1 MARGNA
7 NQAGHGQATGQ
18 ARSPAAAYASYLD
31 AARVPG
37 DRQALA
43 LLSSV
48 LTAPRGCAIVA
59 TDTEGVILA
68 WSESARSLL
77 GHGPQTVLG
86 RMNWGDLAPGSGRPD
101 GLPEPLA
108 AALRDG
114 AWTGLQEFARADGKR
129 LTCQLAVSLLRDD
142 EGQPAGLLT
151 LAREA
156 TYDLRRLANLQTA
169 AEQSASLFAGNP
181 VPVIGT
187 DPLGVITHVNDAAQ
201 ALLGRTRRD
210 LDGTRVTGYFTS
222 PEQSR
227 SAISR
232 TLRNGVLRDTELEIR
247 RPDGSDVAVS
257 LSAAVYPSPD
267 GRLAGLVV
275 SLADLTEPNRGR
287 AQLQRSEAYQREMI
301 EAAGDG
307 LVAVDAAG
315 LVTDVNG
322 PASALLGFRRDEL
335 TGSALADCFAE
346 PPGVA
351 RAIEQAFAGAPLHD
365 HEFPLATVA
374 GAPARQVSLS
384 ASVFRSPGTQEPR
397 VILSLHDVTEQATLR
412 DRLTRERGYNR
423 SIIESSANG
432 LAMIDLQDRISD
444 VNETLCRLTARSRGD
459 LIGAD
464 FADFFTDPGTAATAV
479 HQALATGRTTRC
491 ELHLENGQQPQVAVS
506 ASPVRTSAG
515 EVLGILTSTMDISE
529 QVGLQQALAAEQ
541 AYNRALI
548 DASQS
553 ALFVIT
559 PEGRITDVNSVASR
573 MTGHPRGRLLGRTFT
588 TLFEQQAPAREAM
601 TGAFA
606 ERRISDCELVLASP
620 GPDRTIVSASG
631 GVFTDP
637 RDHSEILLAV
647 LRDITKQKQT
657 EERLRYYTEGL
668 FEGIVDAF
676 VATDVLGV
684 IVDVNPPMEA
694 LAGHPEKEMAGKLL
708 EQYFTEPER
717 AREFMSAVLRDKK
730 VTDYELTARRPDG
743 STTVVSFSAATYTDS
758 DGKVQG
764 ILASARDIT
773 DRKRFEQLQASLLD
787 RARELD
793 QAKTDFVSRISHE
806 LRSPLTSVLGY
817 LELLGGG
824 EPGPLTR
831 EQRRMLEVINRNG
844 RRLLALIEDL
854 LLLSRIEA
862 GAVTITWEPVQLDQL
877 IRSVQE
883 SFAPAISHGQLTAR
897 LDLEPGLGM
906 DGDSRQLERVVAN
919 LIANAVKFTPPGGT
933 ITVAG
938 RRDGDDVVIEVSDT
952 GIGIPGDEQP
962 RLFARF
968 FRATMATQ
976 QETQGTG
983 LGLFIV
989 KHVAEAHGGTVT
1001 VASAPGSG
1009 STFTVRLP
1017 AHAPSRPH
1025 PSGRPVQP

>member
-1 MARGNA
+1 MTRGNA
-7 NQAGHGQATGQ
+7 KQAGHGQATGH
-18 ARSPAAAYASYLD
+18 ARGPAAAYAAYLD

-43 LLSSV
+43 VLSSV
-48 LTAPRGCAIVA
+48 LTAPRGCAIFA
-59 TDTEGVILA
+59 TDTEGVVLA
-68 WSESARSLL
+68 WSESARTLL

-86 RMNWGDLAPGSGRPD
+86 RMRWDDLAPGSDRPE

-129 LTCQLAVSLLRDD
+129 LTCQLAVSRLLDD
-142 EGQPAGLLT
+142 EGRPAGLLT
-151 LAREA
+151 LARET
-156 TYDLRRLANLQTA
+156 TYDVRRLASLQTA

-201 ALLGRTRRD
+201 ALLGRSRRD
-210 LDGTRVTGYFTS
+210 LNGTRVTGYFS
-222 PEQSR
+222 GPEQGR
-227 SAISR
+227 AAISR
-232 TLRNGVLRDTELEIR
+232 TLRNGVLRDAELEIQ
-247 RPDGSDVAVS
+247 RPDGSEVTVS
-257 LSAAVYPSPD
+257 LSAAIYPSPD

-275 SLADLTEPNRGR
+275 SLTDLTERNRGR

-315 LVTDVNG
+315 RVTEVNG
-322 PASALLGFRRDEL
+322 PACALLGFRRDEL
-335 TGSALADCFAE
+335 TGSELAECFASPPDVLRAVERALAGD
-346 PPGVA
+346 
-351 RAIEQAFAGAPLHD
+351 PLLN
-365 HEFPLATVA
+365 HEFPLAA
-374 GAPARQVSLS
+374 GAGPARQVSLS
-384 ASVFRSPGTQEPR
+384 ASVFRSPDTQEPR
-397 VILSLHDVTEQATLR
+397 VILSLHDVTEQAALR

-444 VNETLCRLTARSRGD
+444 VNETLCTLTARSRED

-464 FADFFTDPGTAATAV
+464 FADFFTAPGTAATAV
-479 HQALATGRTTRC
+479 HQALATGSTTRC
-491 ELHLENGQQPQVAVS
+491 ELHLANGVQPQVAVS
-506 ASPVRTSAG
+506 ASPVLTNAG
-515 EVLGILTSTMDISE
+515 EVLGILTSTMDISQ
-529 QVGLQQALAAEQ
+529 QVGLQQALAGEQ

-548 DASQS
+548 DASHS

-573 MTGHPRGRLLGRTFT
+573 MTGQPRGRLIGRTFT
-588 TLFEQQAPAREAM
+588 TLFEQQARAREAI
-601 TGAFA
+601 TRAFA
-606 ERRISDCELVLASP
+606 ERRISDCELALASP
-620 GPDRTIVSASG
+620 GPGRTIVSASG

-637 RDHSEILLAV
+637 RGGSEILLAV
-647 LRDITKQKQT
+647 LRDVTRQKQT
-657 EERLRYYTEGL
+657 EERLHYYTESL

-694 LAGHPEKEMAGKLL
+694 LAGQSEEEMAGNLL
-708 EQYFTEPER
+708 EQYFTEPQR
-717 AREFMSAVLRDKK
+717 AREFMSAVLRDKR

-743 STTVVSFSAATYTDS
+743 STTVVSFSAATYTDN

-764 ILASARDIT
+764 ILASARDVT
-773 DRKRFEQLQASLLD
+773 DRKKFEQLQASLLE

-877 IRSVQE
+877 VRSVHE
-883 SFAPAISHGQLTAR
+883 SFAPAIRQGQLTCR

-933 ITVAG
+933 INIAG
-938 RRDGDDVVIEVSDT
+938 RRDGDEVVLEVSDT
-952 GIGIPGDEQP
+952 GIGIPEDEQP
-962 RLFARF
+962 RLFTRF
-968 FRATMATQ
+968 FRSTIATER
-976 QETQGTG
+976 ETQGTG

-989 KHVAEAHGGTVT
+989 KHVAEAHGGNVA
-1001 VASAPGSG
+1001 VASSPGTG

-1017 AHAPSRPH
+1017 AHAPRR
-1025 PSGRPVQP
+1025 SGPEVRL